1 MSKEFVEVLWQIIR
15 MRFNSLAGVAIIH
28 MPSGEN
34 DTDWRCVRREAVE
47 VEMSK
52 FRLLRAVDRKKRV
65 RLP

>member
-1 MSKEFVEVLWQIIR
+1 